1 MIKFKLFKNINV
13 ISLCNLQNITSL
25 TKEKINNTV
34 IPLMLEYEQLT
45 NRTTIQNIYFAYDE
59 STIVGYK
66 HFYYNPAD
74 KSSCMFSTYIDTSYR
89 RKGFAR
95 YMIWDTIS
103 FLIKKGIKHIGVPL
117 TKSGGK
123 FLLLELYRKFEK
135 MYPGLISNSE
145 DDFNRK
151 YIK

>member
-13 ISLCNLQNITSL
+13 ISLYNLQNITSL

-45 NRTTIQNIYFAYDE
+45 NRTTIQNIYFTYDE

-74 KSSCMFSTYIDTSYR
+74 KSGCMFSTYVDTSYR

-103 FLIKKGIKHIGVPL
+103 FLVNEGINRIEIPL
-117 TKSGGK
+117 VRSGREY
-123 FLLLELYRKFEK
+123 LLLELYKILK
-135 MYPGLISNSE
+135 
-145 DDFNRK
+145 
-151 YIK
+151 

>member
-1 MIKFKLFKNINV
+1 MIKFKLFKNIIV
-13 ISLCNLQNITSL
+13 ISLYNLQNITSL

-45 NRTTIQNIYFAYDE
+45 NRTTIQNIYFTYDE

-74 KSSCMFSTYIDTSYR
+74 KSGCMFSTYVDTSYR

-103 FLIKKGIKHIGVPL
+103 FLVNEGINRIEIPL
-117 TKSGGK
+117 VRSGREY
-123 FLLLELYRKFEK
+123 LLLELYKNFK
-135 MYPGLISNSE
+135 MMYPGLINI
-145 DDFNRK
+145 NITR
-151 YIK
+151 

>member
-13 ISLCNLQNITSL
+13 ISLYNLQNITSL

-45 NRTTIQNIYFAYDE
+45 NRTTIQNIYFTYDE

-74 KSSCMFSTYIDTSYR
+74 KSGCMFSTYVDTSYR

-103 FLIKKGIKHIGVPL
+103 FLVNEGINRIEIPL
-117 TKSGGK
+117 VRSGREY
-123 FLLLELYRKFEK
+123 LLLELYKNFK
-135 MYPGLISNSE
+135 MMYPGLINI
-145 DDFNRK
+145 NITR
-151 YIK
+151 

>member
-13 ISLCNLQNITSL
+13 ISLYNLQNITSL

-45 NRTTIQNIYFAYDE
+45 NRTTIQNIYFTYDE
-59 STIVGYK
+59 SKIVGYK

-74 KSSCMFSTYIDTSYR
+74 KSGCMFSTYVDTSYR

-103 FLIKKGIKHIGVPL
+103 FLVNEGINRIEIPL
-117 TKSGGK
+117 VRSGREY
-123 FLLLELYRKFEK
+123 LLLELYKNFK
-135 MYPGLISNSE
+135 MMYPGLINI
-145 DDFNRK
+145 NITR
-151 YIK
+151 

>member
-13 ISLCNLQNITSL
+13 ISLYNLQNITSL
-25 TKEKINNTV
+25 TKEKINDTV

-45 NRTTIQNIYFAYDE
+45 NRTTIQNIYFTYDE

-74 KSSCMFSTYIDTSYR
+74 KSGCMFSTYVDTSYR

-103 FLIKKGIKHIGVPL
+103 FLVNEGINRIEIPL
-117 TKSGGK
+117 VRSGREY
-123 FLLLELYRKFEK
+123 LLLELYKNFK
-135 MYPGLISNSE
+135 MMYPGLINI
-145 DDFNRK
+145 NITR
-151 YIK
+151 